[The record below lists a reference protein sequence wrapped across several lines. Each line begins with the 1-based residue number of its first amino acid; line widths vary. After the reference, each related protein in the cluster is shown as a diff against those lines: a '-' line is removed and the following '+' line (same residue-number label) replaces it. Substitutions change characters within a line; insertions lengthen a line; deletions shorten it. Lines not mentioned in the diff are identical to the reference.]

1 MLKIPHVRIPLT
13 DYLYIASIIG
23 NSVEVEIIYTKNNIY
38 GKRVHKLLNLV
49 LYTDVR
55 WPNLKAIKN
64 SIDKIL
70 GGSKNSVKSTIRID
84 SERMY
89 IHFNSNQYTGKQVL

>member
-13 DYLYIASIIG
+13 DYLYNTRIIG
-23 NSVEVEIIYTKNNIY
+23 NSVEVEIIYAKDNIY
-38 GKRVHKLLNLV
+38 GKRVQELLNLV
-49 LYTDVR
+49 LYTDER
-55 WPNLKAIKN
+55 WPSLNAIKN

-70 GGSKNSVKSTIRID
+70 GDSKNGVKSTIRID